1 MRPTIRTVAAKAGVS
16 VATVSR
22 FLNGN
27 ARINAETEARV
38 REAIEDLGYVPNAS
52 ARELATH
59 TTRTIALIFPK
70 LSGPFFSAL
79 IRGAEM
85 ETSASGYHLLIY
97 GASDVAIGDDNQT
110 LGLLT
115 TKVDGLILASQAVQ
129 QRYLRTLKRQ
139 GAPVVLLGEKLDG
152 VTGDSII
159 PDNVGGA
166 AQIVTHLI
174 DHGYRRIALIKGPET
189 QSHARDREAGY
200 RQALRAHG
208 LFIDP
213 ALVAMGDFDERS
225 GYTAMLQLLQQHP
238 APEAVFAANDQ
249 MAIGAMAAI
258 HENGGRIPTDIAL
271 VGFDDI
277 EPARY
282 LQPPLTTVHQE
293 MVGQGQLAVRM
304 LLARVQGSQAPPET
318 RVIPTELA
326 IRRSCG
332 CTTEISVNLRPVLCN
347 CATTFSY
354 SYQEENNDRDLQI
367 QYSVRGS
374 ARP

>member
-1 MRPTIRTVAAKAGVS
+1 MEVKVRPTIRTVAAKAGVS

-38 REAIEDLGYVPNAS
+38 RKAIEDLGYVPNAS
-52 ARELATH
+52 ARELVTH

-85 ETSASGYHLLIY
+85 EASASGYHLLIY
-97 GASDVAIGDDNQT
+97 GASGAAVEDDNRA

-115 TKVDGLILASQAVQ
+115 TKVDGLILASQEVQ
-129 QRYLRTLKRQ
+129 QRYLRDLQRQ
-139 GAPVVLLGEKLDG
+139 GAPVVLLGEKSDG

-159 PDNVGGA
+159 PDNIGGA
-166 AQIVTHLI
+166 ARVVTHLI
-174 DHGYRRIALIKGPET
+174 EHGYRRIALIKGPET
-189 QSHARDREAGY
+189 QPHARDRACGY
-200 RQALRAHG
+200 HQALRDHG
-208 LFIDP
+208 LSCDP
-213 ALVAMGDFDERS
+213 ELGAIGDFDERS

-238 APEAVFAANDQ
+238 IPEAVFAANDQ

-258 HENGGRIPTDIAL
+258 HENGLRVPADIAL
-271 VGFDDI
+271 AGFDDI

-293 MVGQGQLAVRM
+293 MVGQGQLAVQM
-304 LLARVQGSQAPPET
+304 LLARIQGSQDPPET

-332 CTTEISVNLRPVLCN
+332 CNKPGDS
-347 CATTFSY
+347 
-354 SYQEENNDRDLQI
+354 
-367 QYSVRGS
+367 
-374 ARP
+374 